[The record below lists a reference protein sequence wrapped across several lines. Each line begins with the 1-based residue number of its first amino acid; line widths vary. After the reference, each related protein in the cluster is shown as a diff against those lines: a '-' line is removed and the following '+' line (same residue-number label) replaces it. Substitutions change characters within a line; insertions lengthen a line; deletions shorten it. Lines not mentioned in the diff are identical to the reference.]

1 MIVVTMTSWPKRIGN
16 VCQVVRSVMNNTVK
30 PDRLY
35 LNLSTEEFE
44 GVDEL
49 PKDLVELFGSD
60 DRLIINWVP
69 GENTKTFKKMF
80 PILPYLEDDDV
91 VLEMDD
97 DFTLPS
103 DFIQCRLKDFESNG
117 RKHPVSGNPGLSSL
131 GETCVVSPTTMF
143 SKRMVANWE
152 RFVND
157 TVLHTYNDDR
167 TLLYMFWLNGY
178 TVKHCTKYTSRY
190 VKQHFPVNPTHPLK
204 GCYPIGPAYDE
215 AVDPV
220 VRELTGKPIRESFG
234 YFRRADIISVPSDN
248 GKHDVVMPWCY
259 DGVASKVMECG
270 DRLEIEYVIG
280 SLKRYCSSWLGRIFI
295 VGSEPPASIKDDVI
309 HIPCDDPY
317 THAKDANL
325 IHKFLHVCE
334 NVKDLSDDFVKVSDD
349 QIVTCETRFEDL
361 TPRIVRMY
369 SDWTEQQWQ
378 RNRLVDRWHQGL
390 WQTLH
395 LFDLKKACFWE
406 PHIWAPFNKW
416 KFIEMCDK
424 YNWRKSIA
432 CIDNTL
438 YYNFIE
444 QPPVRPFDH
453 IHLWR
458 GKAKE
463 MVAELDQENLPRF
476 LTWTDP
482 AFCEK
487 RFRDILEKTVFGC

>member
-1 MIVVTMTSWPKRIGN
+1 MIVVTMTSWPRRIGN
-16 VCQVVRSVMNNTVK
+16 VKKVVESIMRNTVQ

-35 LNLSTEEFE
+35 LNLSSEEFADE
-44 GVDEL
+44 EL

-60 DRLIINWVP
+60 DRLIMNWVP

-80 PILPYLEDDDV
+80 PILQYLDDDDII
-91 VLEMDD
+91 LECDD

-103 DFIQCRLKDFESNG
+103 DFIQCRLKDFETND

-131 GETCVVSPTTMF
+131 GETCVVAPTTIF
-143 SKRMVANWE
+143 TKRMVANWE
-152 RFVND
+152 KFVND
-157 TVLHTYNDDR
+157 TVLNTYNDDR

-178 TVKHCTKYTSRY
+178 TVKPCTRYTSRY
-190 VKQHFPVNPTHPLK
+190 MKQHFPVNPTHPLN
-204 GCYPIGPAYDE
+204 GQYPIGPAYDE

-234 YFRRADIISVPSDN
+234 YFRRADIISAPSDN

-295 VGSEPPASIKDDVI
+295 VGSEPPASIKEDVI

-334 NVKDLSDDFVKVSDD
+334 NIKDLSDDFVKVSDD

-390 WQTLH
+390 YQTLH

-416 KFIEMCDK
+416 KYIEMCDK
-424 YNWRKSIA
+424 FNWRKSIA

-438 YYNFIE
+438 YFNFIE
-444 QPPVRPFDH
+444 QPPVRPFDL
-453 IHLWR
+453 IHLSR

-463 MVAELDQENLPRF
+463 MVQSLDPDNLPRF

-482 AFCEK
+482 AYVEK
-487 RFRDILEKTVFGC
+487 SFRDILEKTVFG